1 MNTARW
7 KRRFVLPFFTVLGI
21 IFAHSTWRLF
31 AGGLSPV
38 WAGPAITAGSFFF
51 FLGWVVTTGTPRT
64 SERLPGLLGTGAGG
78 VAITIAAAIA
88 GTTPSALPLAYAVT
102 AFAGLVVY
110 VFWYSEL
117 DRQPSVVLSVGR
129 TLPEFQIDS
138 EFGVPIS
145 SHALRGQPAVWLFFR
160 GNWCPLCMAQIQEV
174 ADLYK
179 QLAARGAQVALVS
192 PQSHE
197 QTRALARRFGVPF
210 RYFVDPAGRAARALG
225 IFHESGVPLGI
236 PGYGNDT
243 VFPTVIVT
251 DAEGRILLA
260 DQTDNYRVRPDP
272 TTFLAALDAANPDA
286 TSPRVRSARE
296 QAQEMNG

>member
-1 MNTARW
+1 
-7 KRRFVLPFFTVLGI
+7 
-21 IFAHSTWRLF
+21 
-31 AGGLSPV
+31 
-38 WAGPAITAGSFFF
+38 
-51 FLGWVVTTGTPRT
+51 
-64 SERLPGLLGTGAGG
+64 
-78 VAITIAAAIA
+78 
-88 GTTPSALPLAYAVT
+88 
-102 AFAGLVVY
+102 
-110 VFWYSEL
+110 
-117 DRQPSVVLSVGR
+117 
-129 TLPEFQIDS
+129 
-138 EFGVPIS
+138 
-145 SHALRGQPAVWLFFR
+145 
-160 GNWCPLCMAQIQEV
+160 MAQIQEV

-225 IFHESGVPLGI
+225 IFHESGVP
-236 PGYGNDT
+236 
-243 VFPTVIVT
+243 VFPTVIVS

-286 TSPRVRSARE
+286 TSPRVRTARE